1 MCYIIRMTPRQLE
14 RIRYAQNLIESR
26 RTYPMVVAKNSA
38 NGRWEMVERYALLDS
53 HSWVTVVHSEAAGR
67 AKLCALNSEAE
78 LARFT
83 TTNSRSS

>member
-1 MCYIIRMTPRQLE
+1 MTPRQLE

-26 RTYPMVVAKNSA
+26 RTYPMVVAKNSE
-38 NGRWEMVERYALLDS
+38 NGRWEMVERVALLDS

-83 TTNSRSS
+83 TTSRRSTK